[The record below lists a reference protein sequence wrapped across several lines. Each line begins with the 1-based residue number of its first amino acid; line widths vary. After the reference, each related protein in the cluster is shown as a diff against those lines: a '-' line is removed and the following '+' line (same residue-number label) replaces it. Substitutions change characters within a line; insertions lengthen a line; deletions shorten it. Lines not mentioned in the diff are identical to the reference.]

1 MHRRSLL
8 ATLGSGFAL
17 TLAGCTGGDV
27 ASGTTTTPPT
37 DTLTDT
43 GASTPE
49 PTTTVITAQSP
60 YGTWFQN
67 TDNYERT
74 VDRTGRD
81 EVRIAVGTAGNDGN
95 FAYDPAAVEVST
107 GTTVLCEWTGEGGQ
121 HNVLERDGEFESALV
136 AEAGHTFQH
145 EFRQPGTFL
154 YLCVPHKSI
163 GMHGA
168 VRVTGDPVTRQRPRT
183 RSGTTRAETRG

>member
-17 TLAGCTGGDV
+17 TLAGCTGGDG
-27 ASGTTTTPPT
+27 AFETTTAPPA
-37 DTLTDT
+37 DT

-49 PTTTVITAQSP
+49 PTATATTAQSP

-67 TDNYERT
+67 TDNYEGT

-81 EVRIAVGTAGNDGN
+81 EARIAVGTTGNVGK

-107 GTTVLCEWTGEGGQ
+107 GTTVVWEWTGEGGQ
-121 HNVLERDGEFESALV
+121 HNVLENDGEFESALV
-136 AEAGHTFQH
+136 AEAGHTFQYT
-145 EFRQPGTFL
+145 FRQPGTFL
-154 YLCVPHKSI
+154 YICVPHKSL
-163 GMHGA
+163 GMRGA
-168 VRVTGDPVTRQRPRT
+168 VRVTGDPVTRQRPRSAT
-183 RSGTTRAETRG
+183 RTTTQG